1 MSSERET
8 HWRKVYT
15 DKQPEDVSWFQ
26 DTPAQSLL
34 ALDRFQAEPS
44 QSLIDI
50 GGGASTLVDAL
61 LARGWGD
68 VTVLDIAA
76 PALAAAQAR
85 LGEADAAV
93 TWVVADITD
102 WQPPRQYDIW
112 HDRAVF
118 HFLTEPA
125 QRAAY
130 LRTLGDGLTAGG
142 LAIFATFAPDG
153 PETCSGL
160 PVERYDADKLSTSL
174 GPRFQLEASWRDEH
188 RTPWDASQAFT
199 WCVFRRLA
207 KA

>member
-1 MSSERET
+1 MNSDRAA

-15 DKQPEDVSWFQ
+15 EKQPEDVSWFQ
-26 DTPAQSLL
+26 DAPEQSLL
-34 ALDRFQAEPS
+34 ALDRFAAEPS
-44 QSLIDI
+44 QSLIDV

-76 PALAAAQAR
+76 PALVAAQLR
-85 LGEADAAV
+85 LGEVSAAV
-93 TWVVADITD
+93 KWEVADITA

-130 LRTLGDGLTAGG
+130 LRALNTGLAEGG
-142 LAIFATFAPDG
+142 LVIIATFALDG
-153 PETCSGL
+153 PEKCSGL
-160 PVERYDADKLSTSL
+160 VVERYDADKLAATL
-174 GPRFQLEASWRDEH
+174 GPQFKLEASWRDEH
-188 RTPWDASQAFT
+188 LTPWGSPQAFT
-199 WCVFRRLA
+199 WCVLRRLA
-207 KA
+207 